1 MIETLRKRF
10 VLISSASVAVVF
22 GLVFTVLFFVGTA
35 QRDSTMDA
43 LVDTVTNYGTTPSE
57 GARATV
63 ALFPDV
69 SLNQSAQPATT
80 HEALDGRFFSVWMG
94 TNGSALGLNVGDSSP
109 VSTERAWNYAQQAL
123 LNGPERGWV
132 DGYRYSIEHTPQGV
146 LVVFV
151 NGEATMESTNQLLL
165 IALAVFLL
173 SWALITAL
181 VTALSKRAIAPAVE
195 GFERQRQF
203 VTDAN
208 HELKTPLT
216 LMLSNLD
223 IIELENGPSEWID
236 DTRAEGQ
243 RMARLVNQLVALSRM
258 DENEAN
264 LKSEPVDLSE
274 LARDAAN
281 EFASL
286 ATERGKH
293 LESHI
298 DPGVS
303 CPGDG
308 EQLRRLVVILL
319 DNAVKYCDADG
330 TIEVH
335 LQSMRRHPQFV
346 VENTYAEVDSAEFG
360 RLFDRFYR
368 NDAARGSSDSF
379 GVGLSLAQGIARQH
393 RGGIEAYKAGEGRI
407 GFRVTLR

>member
-43 LVDTVTNYGTTPSE
+43 LVDTVTSYGATPSE

-63 ALFPDV
+63 ALLPDV
-69 SLNQSAQPATT
+69 SLDQSAQPTT
-80 HEALDGRFFSVWMG
+80 AHDVLDGRFFSVWIG
-94 TNGSALGLNVGDSSP
+94 TNGSALGLNVGNNSP

-132 DGYRYSIEHTPQGV
+132 DGYRYSIGHTPQGV

-151 NGEATMESTNQLLL
+151 NGEATMESTNQLLM

-181 VTALSKRAIAPAVE
+181 VTALSKRAIAPAAE

-258 DENEAN
+258 DENDAN
-264 LKSEPVDLSE
+264 LKSEPVDLSG

-298 DPGVS
+298 DPDVS
-303 CPGDG
+303 CSGDG
-308 EQLRRLVVILL
+308 EQLRRLVAVLL
-319 DNAVKYCDADG
+319 DNAVKYCDTGG
-330 TIEVH
+330 TIEVR
-335 LQSMRRHPQFV
+335 LQSARRRPQFI
-346 VENTYAEVDSAEFG
+346 VENTYAEVNSVEFG

-368 NDAARGSSDSF
+368 SDAARGSSDSF
-379 GVGLSLAQGIARQH
+379 GVGLSLAQGIAQQH
-393 RGGIEAYKAGEGRI
+393 HGEIEAYKASEGRI